1 MKYLKIILTSL
12 FLSLIATNT
21 YAAKGAATVYKIIMT
36 KLEMCDSTSTD
47 SSCKNPVTIGIGESA
62 PIDIASTTAG
72 ASAAS
77 YGNLALGNLGT
88 TYTYFQITMK
98 RAFTVK
104 GTAKD
109 GAGTT
114 CITKEDGD
122 SSTAAEGAANGGT
135 PAEVTLY
142 AGFVGDSSDGLPL
155 TMNSVANASG
165 GTPAAAGTIADDS
178 EYFQYR
184 EKLDTA
190 LTIKSGVIPTVKIA
204 FGTSTALE
212 AIGNMGN
219 CTQNIAAQVG
229 FIAGEPDVSIT
240 FE

>member
-12 FLSLIATNT
+12 FLSLIVTNT

-109 GAGTT
+109 GAGTVLFRSAPSGT
-114 CITKEDGD
+114 GIIAGGPIRAACEVVGIKDVVAKSLGSANPINVLRACIKALKSNKSPKTVAFMSPGPGPCKVLFLL
-122 SSTAAEGAANGGT
+122 TLA
-135 PAEVTLY
+135 PASFLNV
-142 AGFVGDSSDGLPL
+142 
-155 TMNSVANASG
+155 
-165 GTPAAAGTIADDS
+165 
-178 EYFQYR
+178 
-184 EKLDTA
+184 
-190 LTIKSGVIPTVKIA
+190 
-204 FGTSTALE
+204 GTS
-212 AIGNMGN
+212 
-219 CTQNIAAQVG
+219 
-229 FIAGEPDVSIT
+229 
-240 FE
+240 